1 MMTVTE
7 ALNKAIKSG
16 AVASLYIVSQD
27 YLSKQ
32 YIEPNTMF
40 NLAEKGLKEADM
52 YEVLQ
57 YQELKENGALVEVE
71 VDICLT
77 KTYHDEI
84 VRALTQVLE
93 FFYAQKDK
101 TRIVWPQCFKV
112 IPFIDIVFQT
122 IAKNLKEKKK
132 SKMYSKCL
140 KAIHKAIIESRDY
153 SSESEASTTSAS
165 SE

>member
-1 MMTVTE
+1 MMTITE

-32 YIEPNTMF
+32 YIEPNIMF

-52 YEVLQ
+52 YEVVQ
-57 YQELKENGALVEVE
+57 YQELKENGTLVEVE

-101 TRIVWPQCFKV
+101 TSIVWPQCFKV

-132 SKMYSKCL
+132 SKMYGKCL

-153 SSESEASTTSAS
+153 SSESETSMTSAS

>member
-101 TRIVWPQCFKV
+101 THIVWPQCFKV

-153 SSESEASTTSAS
+153 SSESETSTTSAS